1 MAKYVRCLMK
11 MSLYIVQ
18 AEWYNGAMKRIY
30 LFGSL
35 NADLTIRAP
44 YLPKAGETLTGS
56 DFMLTA
62 GGKGAN
68 QAYAAANLGGR
79 VHMAGCV
86 GEDPFGDML
95 LTSLQKAG
103 ADVSHVRRTARGTGV
118 AVILLSDGDN
128 RIVLDRGANGEAEG
142 ADVDALLAS
151 AEAGDIF
158 MTQLETPFEVVRY
171 ALKAA
176 RARGLFTVF
185 NPAPAV
191 REAQEL
197 VPLADLITPNE
208 TELAILTGEERG
220 EEGCRKLLA
229 MGAGAVL
236 ATCGA
241 HGSLYCGQDGI
252 MPVACVHV
260 GKAVD
265 TTAAGDTFCGAL
277 AVRLAEGAGI
287 AEAAKFASL
296 CAGVSVTRRG
306 AQISMPSRREVDEI
320 AVSLHE

>member
-56 DFMLTA
+56 DFML
-62 GGKGAN
+62 
-68 QAYAAANLGGR
+68 
-79 VHMAGCV
+79 
-86 GEDPFGDML
+86 
-95 LTSLQKAG
+95 
-103 ADVSHVRRTARGTGV
+103 
-118 AVILLSDGDN
+118 
-128 RIVLDRGANGEAEG
+128 
-142 ADVDALLAS
+142 AS

-171 ALKAA
+171 ALKTA

-252 MPVACVHV
+252 RDGSNTAS
-260 GKAVD
+260 
-265 TTAAGDTFCGAL
+265 TTIRISSRICQAASPRSRCSEPSQ
-277 AVRLAEGAGI
+277 RLITQRKWA
-287 AEAAKFASL
+287 
-296 CAGVSVTRRG
+296 
-306 AQISMPSRREVDEI
+306 
-320 AVSLHE
+320 

>member
-56 DFMLTA
+56 DFML
-62 GGKGAN
+62 
-68 QAYAAANLGGR
+68 
-79 VHMAGCV
+79 
-86 GEDPFGDML
+86 
-95 LTSLQKAG
+95 
-103 ADVSHVRRTARGTGV
+103 
-118 AVILLSDGDN
+118 
-128 RIVLDRGANGEAEG
+128 
-142 ADVDALLAS
+142 AS

-171 ALKAA
+171 ALKTA